1 MWNFLAGISDITNQ
15 IGLFFGQ
22 KSGSLNWLAKVIQW
36 IIGLV
41 GNVGLGIILFTV
53 VLKLITLPLDVYSKA
68 SMRKNSLKMEKMRPQ
83 LEKLQKQYQNDQQT
97 YNMKMMEL
105 YKKNG
110 YSMFGACL
118 PMIVTLVVFIFVLNA
133 FTSYSNYTNVNVY
146 KKMADAYSV
155 AIVDTFAPENIS
167 GTEYSFTEQDG
178 KNGKVYIVTR
188 TEYYSDSEALLEYEV
203 RTVVET
209 SDSAK
214 KDQLMG
220 GEGWENEKSA
230 KSTSYYYVQ
239 TDRVVA
245 PLLSFAPTSS
255 TEKKECLPLED
266 GKFNAVR
273 TVSYGSESDLVSYSF
288 VYAKAQSESD
298 PDLVDWNAQG
308 FTKTG
313 YIAVNEELAK
323 AENAFGENETAKEL
337 ADIVLSYGDTEVTD
351 KMVAEEFIREEGRE
365 AAADYYKK
373 NKIGFLWVKN
383 IWQPDTSFKHPVQ
396 RESGVDKTIYNE
408 ITKNLSY
415 WKNTA
420 NGYYILIVI
429 SIGTMFLS
437 QFILSKSQKAQ
448 NELQTADGRGQKT
461 QKVMMIV
468 MPIIFGIFSFFYSAA
483 FSIYM
488 ITSNI
493 FGIISTL
500 CINLVIDAKFR
511 KIEEKEIQEKYN
523 KRIPQAVRNTNENA
537 KRNGGKKK

>member
-53 VLKLITLPLDVYSKA
+53 ILKLITLPLDVYSKA

-167 GTEYSFTEQDG
+167 ETEHSSTEQDG

-188 TEYYSDSEALLEYEV
+188 AEYYSDSEALLEYEV

-209 SDSAK
+209 SDAAK
-214 KDQLMG
+214 KDQLIK

-245 PLLSFAPTSS
+245 PLLSFAPTAS
-255 TEKKECLPLED
+255 TENKECLPLED

-298 PDLVDWNAQG
+298 PDSVDWNAQG

-323 AENAFGENETAKEL
+323 AENAFGENKEAKEL

-365 AAADYYKK
+365 AATDYYKK

-396 RESGVDKTIYNE
+396 RESGVDKTTYNE

>member
-1 MWNFLAGISDITNQ
+1 
-15 IGLFFGQ
+15 
-22 KSGSLNWLAKVIQW
+22 
-36 IIGLV
+36 
-41 GNVGLGIILFTV
+41 
-53 VLKLITLPLDVYSKA
+53 
-68 SMRKNSLKMEKMRPQ
+68 MRKNSLKMEKMRPQ

-167 GTEYSFTEQDG
+167 ETEYSFTEQDG

-203 RTVVET
+203 RTVIET
-209 SDSAK
+209 SDAAK
-214 KDQLMG
+214 KDQLIK

-245 PLLSFAPTSS
+245 PLLSFAPTAS

-298 PDLVDWNAQG
+298 PDSVDWNAQG

-323 AENAFGENETAKEL
+323 AENAFGENKEAKEL

-365 AAADYYKK
+365 AATDYYKK

-396 RESGVDKTIYNE
+396 RESGVDKTTYNE

>member
-53 VLKLITLPLDVYSKA
+53 ILKLITLPLDVYSKA

-167 GTEYSFTEQDG
+167 ETEYSFTEQDG

-203 RTVVET
+203 RTVIET
-209 SDSAK
+209 SDAAK
-214 KDQLMG
+214 KDQLIK
-220 GEGWENEKSA
+220 GEDWENEKSA

-245 PLLSFAPTSS
+245 PLLSFAPTAS

-323 AENAFGENETAKEL
+323 AENAFGENKEAKEL

-365 AAADYYKK
+365 AATDYYKK

-396 RESGVDKTIYNE
+396 RESGVDKTTYNE